1 MQERAAAGEM
11 GAMAGGNAG
20 QGDLHGRVT
29 DAGDTADF
37 PRPAYAWY
45 TVAVLLLAYTLSFID
60 RMILTLLVAPI
71 RAALDISDTQ
81 VSLLIG
87 LAFALFYT
95 LLGLPIAW
103 IADRWNR
110 RKLILIGVALWSA
123 MTAGCGFAGSYAT
136 LFLARMG
143 VGVGEA
149 ALSPAAYSML
159 SDTFP
164 RDRLARAMAVYS
176 IGVPLGSGVAMILGS
191 FVVQAVLAAPM
202 VHLPL
207 VGPVEAW
214 RTIFLWVAAPGILVC
229 LLLLTLR
236 EPLRRGMARADAGP
250 REAAAPGFVAHLRA
264 QRVALGA
271 LFAGMSLI
279 GLVMYGVI
287 AWVPTFFARTY
298 GMDVSQAGL
307 WFGLIMAT
315 GGAAGLVLGGT
326 LADRMFAR
334 GRTDAHL
341 RVMRLS
347 ILLGGPP
354 LLAAVLMPNPPLA
367 FILLAVAFP
376 MLTMHGV
383 GTVALQFI
391 TPNEYR
397 ARATALYF
405 FVVNLVGLGFGPML
419 IALLTDHLFMD
430 DGALRYSIALVTG
443 IALPLAAVIL
453 TAGFS
458 AFARDI
464 EKMADAA

>member
-1 MQERAAAGEM
+1 MVTGGANGGSNGDIGAATQAW
-11 GAMAGGNAG
+11 
-20 QGDLHGRVT
+20 
-29 DAGDTADF
+29 
-37 PRPAYAWY
+37 PRPVYRWY
-45 TVAVLLLAYTLSFID
+45 VVGVLLLAYTLSFVD
-60 RMILTLLVAPI
+60 RMILSLLVAPI
-71 RAALDISDTQ
+71 RAALGISDTE

-110 RKLILIGVALWSA
+110 RNLILVGVALWSV

-176 IGVPLGSGVAMILGS
+176 IGVPLGSGVALILGS

-202 VHLPL
+202 IDLPL
-207 VGPVEAW
+207 VGPVAAW

-229 LLLLTLR
+229 LLLLTVR
-236 EPLRRGMARADAGP
+236 EPLRRGVRQ
-250 REAAAPGFVAHLRA
+250 AAAMREGTTPATGFLAHLA
-264 QRVALGA
+264 GQRVALGA

-307 WFGLIMAT
+307 WFGVIMAT
-315 GGAAGLVLGGT
+315 GGAAGLVAGGT
-326 LADRMFAR
+326 LADRLFAK
-334 GRTDAHL
+334 GVADAHL

-354 LLAAVLMPNPPLA
+354 LLAAMLMPDATLA
-367 FILLAVAFP
+367 FVMLALAFP

-383 GTVALQFI
+383 GTVALQLI

-397 ARATALYF
+397 ARVTALYF
-405 FVVNLVGLGFGPML
+405 FVVNLTGLGFGPMVM
-419 IALLTDHLFMD
+419 ALLTDRLFGD

-443 IALPLAAVIL
+443 VALPAAAIIL
-453 TAGFS
+453 TLGFS
-458 AFARDI
+458 AFSRDLA
-464 EKMADAA
+464 KMADTTR

>member
-1 MQERAAAGEM
+1 METRIEKGGKRGESSLELS
-11 GAMAGGNAG
+11 GATTGW
-20 QGDLHGRVT
+20 
-29 DAGDTADF
+29 
-37 PRPAYAWY
+37 PRPAYGWY
-45 TVAVLLLAYTLSFID
+45 VVGVLLIAYTLSFVD
-60 RMILTLLVAPI
+60 RMILSLLVAPI
-71 RAALDISDTQ
+71 RAALDISDTE

-110 RKLILIGVALWSA
+110 RNLVLIGVALWCV

-159 SDTFP
+159 SDVFP

-176 IGVPLGSGVAMILGS
+176 IGVPLGSGIAMILGS
-191 FVVQAVLAAPM
+191 FVVQAVLAAP
-202 VHLPL
+202 VVDLPL
-207 VGPVEAW
+207 IGPVEAW
-214 RTIFLWVAAPGILVC
+214 RTIFLWVAAPGLLVC
-229 LLLLTLR
+229 LLLLTVR
-236 EPLRRGMARADAGP
+236 EPVRQGIAKAVARNGDIAT
-250 REAAAPGFVAHLRA
+250 PGFLAHLSA

-271 LFAGMSLI
+271 LFAGMALI

-287 AWVPTFFARTY
+287 AWIPTFFARTY
-298 GMDVSQAGL
+298 GIDVSTAGF
-307 WFGLIMAT
+307 WFGIIMAT
-315 GGAAGLVLGGT
+315 GGAAGLVAGGS
-326 LADRMFAR
+326 LADRMFGR
-334 GRTDAHL
+334 GVADAHL

-354 LLAAVLMPNPPLA
+354 LLAAMLMPEAPLA
-367 FILLAVAFP
+367 FALLAISFP

-383 GTVALQFI
+383 GTVALQLI

-397 ARATALYF
+397 ARVTALYF
-405 FVVNLVGLGFGPML
+405 FIVNLTGLGFGPML
-419 IALLTDHLFMD
+419 MALLTDHLFGH

-443 IALPLAAVIL
+443 IALPLAAIVL

-458 AFARDI
+458 AFARDLARN
-464 EKMADAA
+464 ADADP

>member
-1 MQERAAAGEM
+1 MGKEGAHDGLNVDADAASPEW
-11 GAMAGGNAG
+11 
-20 QGDLHGRVT
+20 
-29 DAGDTADF
+29 
-37 PRPAYAWY
+37 PRPAYRWY
-45 TVAVLLLAYTLSFID
+45 VVGVLLVAYTLSFVD
-60 RMILTLLVAPI
+60 RMILSLLVAPI

-95 LLGLPIAW
+95 VLGLPIAW

-110 RKLILIGVALWSA
+110 RNLIVIGVALWSV

-176 IGVPLGSGVAMILGS
+176 IGVPLGSGVALILGS

-202 VHLPL
+202 VDLPL

-214 RTIFLWVAAPGILVC
+214 RTIFLWVAAPGLLVC
-229 LLLLTLR
+229 LLLLTVR
-236 EPLRRGMARADAGP
+236 EPLRHGLQRVSVRGDAVP
-250 REAAAPGFVAHLRA
+250 APGFLAHLA
-264 QRVALGA
+264 GQRVALGA

-307 WFGLIMAT
+307 WFGVIMAT
-315 GGAAGLVLGGT
+315 GGAAGLVAGGT
-326 LADRMFAR
+326 LADRMFAK
-334 GRTDAHL
+334 GVADAHL

-354 LLAAVLMPNPPLA
+354 LLAAALMPNAPLA
-367 FILLAVAFP
+367 FAMLAIAFP
-376 MLTMHGV
+376 MLTMHDV

-397 ARATALYF
+397 ARVTALYF

-419 IALLTDHLFMD
+419 MALLTDHLFGY
-430 DGALRYSIALVTG
+430 DGALRYSIALLTAV
-443 IALPLAAVIL
+443 ALPLAAIFL

-458 AFARDI
+458 AFARDLA
-464 EKMADAA
+464 KTADATR

>member
-1 MQERAAAGEM
+1 METRIEKGGKRGESSLELS
-11 GAMAGGNAG
+11 GATTGW
-20 QGDLHGRVT
+20 
-29 DAGDTADF
+29 
-37 PRPAYAWY
+37 PRPAYGWY
-45 TVAVLLLAYTLSFID
+45 VVGVLLIAYTLSFVD
-60 RMILTLLVAPI
+60 RMILSLLVAPI
-71 RAALDISDTQ
+71 RAALDISDTE

-110 RKLILIGVALWSA
+110 RNLVLIGVALWCV

-159 SDTFP
+159 SDVFP

-176 IGVPLGSGVAMILGS
+176 IGVPLGSGIAMILGS
-191 FVVQAVLAAPM
+191 FVVQAVLAAP
-202 VHLPL
+202 VVDLPL
-207 VGPVEAW
+207 IGPVEAW
-214 RTIFLWVAAPGILVC
+214 RTIFLWVAAPGLLVC
-229 LLLLTLR
+229 LLLLTVR
-236 EPLRRGMARADAGP
+236 EPVRQGIAKAVARHGDT
-250 REAAAPGFVAHLRA
+250 AAPGFLAHLSA

-271 LFAGMSLI
+271 LFAGMALI

-287 AWVPTFFARTY
+287 AWIPTFFARTY
-298 GMDVSQAGL
+298 GMDVSAAGF
-307 WFGLIMAT
+307 WFGIIMAT
-315 GGAAGLVLGGT
+315 GGAAGLVAGGS
-326 LADRMFAR
+326 LADRMFGR
-334 GRTDAHL
+334 GVADAHL

-354 LLAAVLMPNPPLA
+354 LLAAMLMPEAPLA
-367 FILLAVAFP
+367 FALLAIAFP

-383 GTVALQFI
+383 GTVALQLI

-397 ARATALYF
+397 ARVTALYF
-405 FVVNLVGLGFGPML
+405 FIVNLTGLGFGPML
-419 IALLTDHLFMD
+419 IALLTDHLFGHD
-430 DGALRYSIALVTG
+430 DALRYSIALVTG
-443 IALPLAAVIL
+443 VALPLAAIIL

-458 AFARDI
+458 AFARDLTRN
-464 EKMADAA
+464 ADADP

>member
-1 MQERAAAGEM
+1 MAREGRHVGPSVDADAASPEW
-11 GAMAGGNAG
+11 
-20 QGDLHGRVT
+20 
-29 DAGDTADF
+29 
-37 PRPAYAWY
+37 PRPIYRWY
-45 TVAVLLLAYTLSFID
+45 IVGVLLVAYTLSFID
-60 RMILTLLVAPI
+60 RMILSLLVAPI

-95 LLGLPIAW
+95 VLGLPIAW

-110 RKLILIGVALWSA
+110 RNLIVIGVALWSV

-176 IGVPLGSGVAMILGS
+176 IGVPLGSGVALILGS

-202 VHLPL
+202 VDLPL
-207 VGPVEAW
+207 IGPVEAW
-214 RTIFLWVAAPGILVC
+214 RTIFIWVATPGLLVC
-229 LLLLTLR
+229 LLLLTIR
-236 EPLRRGMARADAGP
+236 EPLRRGLRASSVGDSVK
-250 REAAAPGFVAHLRA
+250 APGLLAYLASQRA
-264 QRVALGA
+264 ALGS

-287 AWVPTFFARTY
+287 AWVPTFFSRTY

-307 WFGLIMAT
+307 WFGVIMAT
-315 GGAAGLVLGGT
+315 GGAAGLVAGGT
-326 LADRMFAR
+326 LADRWFAK
-334 GRTDAHL
+334 GVADAHL

-354 LLAAVLMPNPPLA
+354 LLAAALMPNAPLA
-367 FILLAVAFP
+367 FAMLAIAFP

-397 ARATALYF
+397 ARVTALYF

-419 IALLTDHLFMD
+419 MALLTDHLFGD
-430 DGALRYSIALVTG
+430 DTALRYSIALVTAV
-443 IALPLAAVIL
+443 ALPLAAIVL

-458 AFARDI
+458 AFARDLT
-464 EKMADAA
+464 KTADATR

>member
-1 MQERAAAGEM
+1 MATKIAKGAPQGELIGEENAAL
-11 GAMAGGNAG
+11 
-20 QGDLHGRVT
+20 DW
-29 DAGDTADF
+29 
-37 PRPAYAWY
+37 PRPAYSWY
-45 TVAVLLLAYTLSFID
+45 VVGVLLLAYTLSFID

-71 RAALDISDTQ
+71 RAALDISDTE

-95 LLGLPIAW
+95 MLGLPIAW

-110 RKLILIGVALWSA
+110 RNLILAGVGLWSV

-202 VHLPL
+202 VDLPL

-214 RTIFLWVAAPGILVC
+214 RTIFLWVAAPGLLVC
-229 LLLLTLR
+229 LLLLTVR
-236 EPLRRGMARADAGP
+236 EPLRRGVQR
-250 REAAAPGFVAHLRA
+250 AAARGDAVRAPGLVAHLVK
-264 QRVALGA
+264 QRIVLGA

-298 GMDVSQAGL
+298 GIDVSQAGL
-307 WFGLIMAT
+307 WFGLIMAI

-326 LADRMFAR
+326 LADRQFAK
-334 GRTDAHL
+334 GVADAHL

-354 LLAAVLMPNPPLA
+354 LLAAVLMPDATLA
-367 FILLAVAFP
+367 FVMLALAFP

-397 ARATALYF
+397 ARVTALYF
-405 FVVNLVGLGFGPML
+405 FVVNLTGLGFGPML
-419 IALLTDHLFMD
+419 MALLTDHLFGD
-430 DGALRYSIALVTG
+430 DGALRYSIALVTA
-443 IALPLAAVIL
+443 IALPLAAIAL

-458 AFARDI
+458 AFARDLA
-464 EKMADAA
+464 KTTGAAR

>member
-1 MQERAAAGEM
+1 MATEREETRIQSETVDNAGET
-11 GAMAGGNAG
+11 GSP
-20 QGDLHGRVT
+20 DW
-29 DAGDTADF
+29 
-37 PRPAYAWY
+37 PRPVYSWY
-45 TVAVLLLAYTLSFID
+45 VVGVLLLAYTLSFVD
-60 RMILTLLVAPI
+60 RMILSLLVAPI
-71 RAALDISDTQ
+71 RAALDISDTE

-110 RKLILIGVALWSA
+110 RNLIVAGVALWSA

-159 SDTFP
+159 SDLFP

-202 VHLPL
+202 VDLPFI
-207 VGPVEAW
+207 GPVEAW
-214 RTIFLWVAAPGILVC
+214 RTIFLWVAAPGLLVC
-229 LLLLTLR
+229 LLLLTVR
-236 EPLRRGMARADAGP
+236 EPIRRGVRLHTT
-250 REAAAPGFVAHLRA
+250 REENTPAPGFLAHLA
-264 QRVALGA
+264 SQRVALGT

-279 GLVMYGVI
+279 GLVMYGAI

-307 WFGLIMAT
+307 WFGLIMAI
-315 GGAAGLVLGGT
+315 GGAAGLVMGGA

-334 GRTDAHL
+334 GVPDAHL

-347 ILLGGPP
+347 ILLGAPP
-354 LLAAVLMPNPPLA
+354 LFAAVLMPDAPLA
-367 FILLAVAFP
+367 FIMLALAFP

-397 ARATALYF
+397 ARVTALYF
-405 FVVNLVGLGFGPML
+405 FVVNLTGLGFGPML
-419 IALLTDHLFMD
+419 MALLTDHLFGYD
-430 DGALRYSIALVTG
+430 EALRYSIAVVTG
-443 IALPLAAVIL
+443 VAMTLAAIIL
-453 TAGFS
+453 TMGFS
-458 AFARDI
+458 AFARDLARTT
-464 EKMADAA
+464 EATR

>member
-1 MQERAAAGEM
+1 MTTDTEEAGS
-11 GAMAGGNAG
+11 
-20 QGDLHGRVT
+20 HPW
-29 DAGDTADF
+29 
-37 PRPAYAWY
+37 PRPTYGWY
-45 TVAVLLLAYTLSFID
+45 VVGVLLIAYTLSFVD
-60 RMILTLLVAPI
+60 RMILSLLVAPI
-71 RAALDISDTQ
+71 RAALDISDTE

-110 RKLILIGVALWSA
+110 RNLILVGVALWCV

-159 SDTFP
+159 SDVFP

-176 IGVPLGSGVAMILGS
+176 IGVPLGSGIAMILGS
-191 FVVQAVLAAPM
+191 FVVQAVLAAP
-202 VHLPL
+202 VVELPL
-207 VGPVEAW
+207 IGPVEAW
-214 RTIFLWVAAPGILVC
+214 RTIFLWVAAPGLLVC
-229 LLLLTLR
+229 LLLLTVR
-236 EPLRRGMARADAGP
+236 EPVRQGSVKAAATG
-250 REAAAPGFVAHLRA
+250 EGAAPGFLVHLKA
-264 QRVALGA
+264 QRIALGA

-298 GMDVSQAGL
+298 GMDVSTAGL
-307 WFGLIMAT
+307 WFGIIMAT
-315 GGAAGLVLGGT
+315 GGAAGLVAGGS
-326 LADRMFAR
+326 LADRLFGR
-334 GRTDAHL
+334 GVADAHL

-354 LLAAVLMPNPPLA
+354 LLAAVLMPGPIPA
-367 FILLAVAFP
+367 FVLLAVAFP

-383 GTVALQFI
+383 GTVALQLI

-397 ARATALYF
+397 ARVTALYF
-405 FVVNLVGLGFGPML
+405 FIVNLVGLGFGPML
-419 IALLTDHLFMD
+419 MALLTDHLFGF

-443 IALPLAAVIL
+443 VALPLAAIIL
-453 TAGFS
+453 TMGFK
-458 AFARDI
+458 AYAR
-464 EKMADAA
+464 ELARTSGEAS

>member
-1 MQERAAAGEM
+1 MGKEGAHDGLNVDADAASPEW
-11 GAMAGGNAG
+11 
-20 QGDLHGRVT
+20 
-29 DAGDTADF
+29 
-37 PRPAYAWY
+37 PRPAYRWY
-45 TVAVLLLAYTLSFID
+45 VVGVLLVAYTLSFVD
-60 RMILTLLVAPI
+60 RMILSLLVAPI

-95 LLGLPIAW
+95 VLGLPIAW

-110 RKLILIGVALWSA
+110 RNLIVIGVALWSV

-176 IGVPLGSGVAMILGS
+176 IGVPLGSGVALILGS

-202 VHLPL
+202 VDLPL

-214 RTIFLWVAAPGILVC
+214 RTIFLWVAAPGLLVC
-229 LLLLTLR
+229 LLLLTVR
-236 EPLRRGMARADAGP
+236 EPLRHGLQRVSVRGDAVP
-250 REAAAPGFVAHLRA
+250 APGFLAHLA
-264 QRVALGA
+264 GQRVALGA

-307 WFGLIMAT
+307 WFGVIMAT
-315 GGAAGLVLGGT
+315 GGAAGLVAGGT
-326 LADRMFAR
+326 LADRMFAK
-334 GRTDAHL
+334 GVADAHL

-354 LLAAVLMPNPPLA
+354 LLAAALMPNAPLA
-367 FILLAVAFP
+367 FAMLAIAFP

-397 ARATALYF
+397 ARVTALYF

-419 IALLTDHLFMD
+419 MALLTDHLFGY
-430 DGALRYSIALVTG
+430 DGALRYSIALLTAV
-443 IALPLAAVIL
+443 ALPLAAIVL

-458 AFARDI
+458 AFARDLA
-464 EKMADAA
+464 KTVDATR

>member
-1 MQERAAAGEM
+1 MAEGR
-11 GAMAGGNAG
+11 AGGGLNVDA
-20 QGDLHGRVT
+20 DARVPEW
-29 DAGDTADF
+29 
-37 PRPAYAWY
+37 PRPIYRWY
-45 TVAVLLLAYTLSFID
+45 VVGILLVAYTLSFVD
-60 RMILTLLVAPI
+60 RMILSLLVAPI

-95 LLGLPIAW
+95 VLGLPIAW

-110 RKLILIGVALWSA
+110 RNLIVVGVALWSV

-176 IGVPLGSGVAMILGS
+176 IGVPLGSGVALIFGS

-202 VHLPL
+202 VDLP
-207 VGPVEAW
+207 VIGPVEAW
-214 RTIFLWVAAPGILVC
+214 RTIFIWVAAPGLLVC
-229 LLLLTLR
+229 LLLLTIR
-236 EPLRRGMARADAGP
+236 EPLRQGLQRASARG
-250 REAAAPGFVAHLRA
+250 EAITAPGFLAHLASQRA
-264 QRVALGA
+264 ALGS

-298 GMDVSQAGL
+298 GMDVSQTGL
-307 WFGLIMAT
+307 WFGVIMAT
-315 GGAAGLVLGGT
+315 GGAAGLVAGGT
-326 LADRMFAR
+326 LADRLFAK
-334 GRTDAHL
+334 GVADAHL

-354 LLAAVLMPNPPLA
+354 LLAAALMPNASLA
-367 FILLAVAFP
+367 FAMLAIAFP

-397 ARATALYF
+397 ARVTALYF

-419 IALLTDHLFMD
+419 MALLTDHLFGD
-430 DGALRYSIALVTG
+430 DGALRYSIAVVTAV
-443 IALPLAAVIL
+443 ALPLAAIIL

-458 AFARDI
+458 AFAREL
-464 EKMADAA
+464 EKSTDVIR

>member
-1 MQERAAAGEM
+1 MAREGRHVGPSVDADAASPEW
-11 GAMAGGNAG
+11 
-20 QGDLHGRVT
+20 
-29 DAGDTADF
+29 
-37 PRPAYAWY
+37 PRPIYRWY
-45 TVAVLLLAYTLSFID
+45 VVGVLLVAYTLSFID
-60 RMILTLLVAPI
+60 RMILSLLVAPI

-95 LLGLPIAW
+95 VLGLPIAW

-110 RKLILIGVALWSA
+110 RNLIVIGVALWSV

-176 IGVPLGSGVAMILGS
+176 IGVPLGSGVALILGS

-202 VHLPL
+202 VDLPL
-207 VGPVEAW
+207 IGPVEAW
-214 RTIFLWVAAPGILVC
+214 RTIFIWVATPGLLVC
-229 LLLLTLR
+229 LLLLTIR
-236 EPLRRGMARADAGP
+236 EPLRRGLRASSVGDSVK
-250 REAAAPGFVAHLRA
+250 APGLLAYLASQRA
-264 QRVALGA
+264 ALGS

-287 AWVPTFFARTY
+287 AWVPTFFSRTY

-307 WFGLIMAT
+307 WFGVIMAT
-315 GGAAGLVLGGT
+315 GGAAGLVAGGT
-326 LADRMFAR
+326 LADRWFAK
-334 GRTDAHL
+334 GVADAHL

-354 LLAAVLMPNPPLA
+354 LLAAALMPNAPLA
-367 FILLAVAFP
+367 FAMLAIAFP

-397 ARATALYF
+397 ARVTALYF

-419 IALLTDHLFMD
+419 MALLTDHLFGD
-430 DGALRYSIALVTG
+430 DTALRYSIALVTAV
-443 IALPLAAVIL
+443 ALPLAAIVL

-458 AFARDI
+458 AFARDLT
-464 EKMADAA
+464 KTADATR

>member
-1 MQERAAAGEM
+1 MMANDGATTRSRQEPSP
-11 GAMAGGNAG
+11 
-20 QGDLHGRVT
+20 
-29 DAGDTADF
+29 DAVAESPQW
-37 PRPAYAWY
+37 PRPVYGWY
-45 TVAVLLLAYTLSFID
+45 VVGVLLLAYTLSFVD
-60 RMILTLLVAPI
+60 RMILSLLVAPI
-71 RAALDISDTQ
+71 RAALDISDTE

-95 LLGLPIAW
+95 LLGLPLAW

-110 RKLILIGVALWSA
+110 RNLILVGVALWSV

-164 RDRLARAMAVYS
+164 RDRLARALAVYS
-176 IGVPLGSGVAMILGS
+176 IGVPLGSGVAMILGA

-202 VHLPL
+202 VDLPF

-214 RTIFLWVAAPGILVC
+214 RTIFLWVAAPGLLVC
-229 LLLLTLR
+229 LLLLTVR
-236 EPLRRGMARADAGP
+236 EPLRQGRRQAAAHADEP
-250 REAAAPGFVAHLRA
+250 PAPGFLAHLVRQRA
-264 QRVALGA
+264 ALGA
-271 LFAGMSLI
+271 LFVGMALI

-287 AWVPTFFARTY
+287 AWVPTFFFRTY
-298 GMDVSQAGL
+298 GMEVSRAGL
-307 WFGLIMAT
+307 WFGVIMAI

-326 LADRMFAR
+326 LADRMFGKGVA
-334 GRTDAHL
+334 DAHL

-354 LLAAVLMPNPPLA
+354 LLAAALMPDAVLA
-367 FILLAVAFP
+367 FAMLALAFP

-383 GTVALQFI
+383 GTVALQLI

-397 ARATALYF
+397 ARVTALYF
-405 FVVNLVGLGFGPML
+405 FIVNLTGLGFGPML
-419 IALLTDHLFMD
+419 MALLTDHLFGD
-430 DGALRYSIALVTG
+430 DAALRYSIALVTG
-443 IALPLAAVIL
+443 VAMPLAAIIL
-453 TAGFS
+453 TVGFR
-458 AFARDI
+458 AFAR
-464 EKMADAA
+464 ELAKMSDGA

>member
-1 MQERAAAGEM
+1 MVTESAGVGSQAIIAAEAAG
-11 GAMAGGNAG
+11 ASP
-20 QGDLHGRVT
+20 DW
-29 DAGDTADF
+29 
-37 PRPAYAWY
+37 PRPAYSWY
-45 TVAVLLLAYTLSFID
+45 VVGVLLLAYTLSFVD
-60 RMILTLLVAPI
+60 RMILSLLVAPI
-71 RAALDISDTQ
+71 RAALDISDTE

-110 RKLILIGVALWSA
+110 RNLIVSGVALWSV
-123 MTAGCGFAGSYAT
+123 MTAACGFAGSYAT

-159 SDTFP
+159 SDMFP

-202 VHLPL
+202 VDLPL
-207 VGPVEAW
+207 IGPVEAW
-214 RTIFLWVAAPGILVC
+214 RTIFLWVAAPGLLIC
-229 LLLLTLR
+229 LLLLTIR
-236 EPLRRGMARADAGP
+236 EPLRRGLGQAGTRDA
-250 REAAAPGFVAHLRA
+250 AVPGFLAHLKT

-298 GMDVSQAGL
+298 DMDVSQAGL

-315 GGAAGLVLGGT
+315 GGAAGLVMGGM

-334 GRTDAHL
+334 GVPDAHL

-347 ILLGGPP
+347 VLVGGPP
-354 LLAAVLMPNPPLA
+354 LLAAVLMPNAALA
-367 FILLAVAFP
+367 FVMLALAFP

-383 GTVALQFI
+383 GTVALQLV

-397 ARATALYF
+397 ARVTALYF
-405 FVVNLVGLGFGPML
+405 FVVNLTGLGFGPML
-419 IALLTDHLFMD
+419 MALLTDRLFAD
-430 DGALRYSIALVTG
+430 DGALRYSIALATG
-443 IALPLAAVIL
+443 VALPLAAIIL
-453 TAGFS
+453 TMGFS
-458 AFARDI
+458 AFARDLS
-464 EKMADAA
+464 KTADAAA

>member
-1 MQERAAAGEM
+1 MATEIATGAPQDELIGE
-11 GAMAGGNAG
+11 A
-20 QGDLHGRVT
+20 
-29 DAGDTADF
+29 DAEPGW
-37 PRPAYAWY
+37 PRPAYSWY
-45 TVAVLLLAYTLSFID
+45 VVGVLLLAYTLSFVD
-60 RMILTLLVAPI
+60 RMILSLLVAPI
-71 RAALDISDTQ
+71 RAALNISDTE

-95 LLGLPIAW
+95 VLGLPIAW

-110 RKLILIGVALWSA
+110 RNLILVGVALWSA

-202 VHLPL
+202 VDLPL
-207 VGPVEAW
+207 IGPVEAW
-214 RTIFLWVAAPGILVC
+214 RTIFLWVAAPGLLVC
-229 LLLLTLR
+229 LLLLTVR
-236 EPLRRGMARADAGP
+236 EPLRHGLRQTAALRGEAGP
-250 REAAAPGFVAHLRA
+250 APGFLAHLAAHRA
-264 QRVALGA
+264 SLGA

-298 GMDVSQAGL
+298 GMDVSEAGL
-307 WFGLIMAT
+307 WFGIIMAT
-315 GGAAGLVLGGT
+315 GGAAGLVAGGT
-326 LADRMFAR
+326 LADRLFAK
-334 GRTDAHL
+334 GVADAHL

-354 LLAAVLMPNPPLA
+354 LLAATLMPDATLA
-367 FILLAVAFP
+367 FVMLALAFP

-397 ARATALYF
+397 ARVTALYF
-405 FVVNLVGLGFGPML
+405 FAVNLTGLGFGPML
-419 IALLTDHLFMD
+419 MALLTDHLFGD

-443 IALPLAAVIL
+443 IALPLAAIIL

-458 AFARDI
+458 AFARDLA
-464 EKMADAA
+464 KMTDAG